1 MRVVILGGGVAGTTA
16 AEELRKSSKDL
27 EIILVSEE
35 QHPLYSRVLLPFY
48 VTGKILRENVFLKK
62 ESWYAEQNIEWISGT
77 RVERIDPKNKDVA
90 LSDGRELPYDRL
102 IIASGVQPELMIED
116 RRGISYF
123 HTLDDA
129 DHLRELIAEAVPK
142 THAIVLGGSFIG
154 CEYLQIFKQAGFET
168 VVAFRGKTFWSRVLD
183 ETSGEM
189 INDHVRKQGID
200 VLPNTKLESVFGEKK
215 LEVVGT
221 NLGKKSCDILGIGL
235 GVKPDFSLFQ
245 EAGIKINQG
254 VLTDE
259 FFGTSIT
266 DVFAIGDIAEF
277 LDLSVGR
284 TRVVRTWQNAM
295 SQGRAVAKIILGDR
309 KPFDQLA
316 SYGMKVFEL
325 DVVFIGDTSREDA
338 DEIVVNGT
346 SRETGRTQLFLRKN
360 RLVGATLVGRNQDRA
375 PVIERMRSK
384 QVFSDNKEK
393 MRYTVDTLEF
403 K

>member
-1 MRVVILGGGVAGTTA
+1 M
-16 AEELRKSSKDL
+16 
-27 EIILVSEE
+27 
-35 QHPLYSRVLLPFY
+35 
-48 VTGKILRENVFLKK
+48 
-62 ESWYAEQNIEWISGT
+62 
-77 RVERIDPKNKDVA
+77 
-90 LSDGRELPYDRL
+90 
-102 IIASGVQPELMIED
+102 
-116 RRGISYF
+116 
-123 HTLDDA
+123 
-129 DHLRELIAEAVPK
+129 
-142 THAIVLGGSFIG
+142 
-154 CEYLQIFKQAGFET
+154 
-168 VVAFRGKTFWSRVLD
+168 
-183 ETSGEM
+183 
-189 INDHVRKQGID
+189 
-200 VLPNTKLESVFGEKK
+200 
-215 LEVVGT
+215 
-221 NLGKKSCDILGIGL
+221 
-235 GVKPDFSLFQ
+235 KPDFSLFQ